1 MPAKIYYDKDAD
13 LSLLKNKTIA
23 ILGYGSQGH
32 AHAQNL
38 RDSGCN
44 VIVAELPGTANY
56 EQAVKDGFQ
65 PISAAEA
72 TKKADI
78 ITILLP
84 DEIQG
89 EIFRS
94 QIRDN
99 LSPGNVLVCSHG
111 FNVHFGQFDVP
122 KGVST
127 ILVAPKGPGHLVR
140 AEYVR
145 GAGVPCLIGLGRRRR
160 ARRPED
166 RLGLCQGHRR
176 HPRRRDRNHL
186 RRGNRNR
193 PVRRA
198 SRALR
203 RA

>member
-56 EQAVKDGFQ
+56 ELAVKDGFK
-65 PISAAEA
+65 PLSTEEA
-72 TKKADI
+72 VKKADI

-89 EIFRS
+89 DIFRGH
-94 QIRDN
+94 IRDN
-99 LSPGNVLVCSHG
+99 L
-111 FNVHFGQFDVP
+111 
-122 KGVST
+122 
-127 ILVAPKGPGHLVR
+127 AP
-140 AEYVR
+140 
-145 GAGVPCLIGLGRRRR
+145 
-160 ARRPED
+160 
-166 RLGLCQGHRR
+166 GLC
-176 HPRRRDRNHL
+176 P
-186 RRGNRNR
+186 
-193 PVRRA
+193 
-198 SRALR
+198 
-203 RA
+203 